1 MNSTVLPPQ
10 PPNLRISK
18 FWLVFMTAIW
28 ISIVANIPTL
38 QSFWRAPSAG
48 AGIGAVVF
56 TLGGW
61 FFTLFFVYGLLLFF
75 ACFFWDRSIKIALA
89 IALISAAAL
98 SYFSMSFGTQFDKT
112 MLINMLQTDTAET
125 LELISFRL
133 VFWVVLIG
141 VLPAILVWR
150 IKLAPEASTLKRLVR
165 PVLVFFGVFVVCAAI
180 VFPMYSKYASAARN
194 RAVTFHTVAPVNIV
208 AAGFS
213 YLYALRASST
223 VREARGV
230 DARQSYTLEKPRLFF
245 LVIGETARAKNHTL
259 NGYERNTT
267 PNMVNRGGFYFPNTA
282 SCGTATAISVPCMF
296 SGYPRTEFSLEKG
309 RSAET
314 LFDVIAR
321 AGVRAIWLDNDSGCK
336 GVCDKTEF
344 EDFTGSDNPKWC
356 TEKGQCFDEILLD
369 GLNEKILKEKRDT
382 IVVLHVKGSHGP
394 AYYKRYPAAFEQFKP
409 TCKSNDLSQCSVS
422 DLVNTYDNTIL
433 YTDHII
439 GEVIKKAD
447 GLATQYVTSLLY
459 VSDHGESLGE
469 GGLFLHGLPYAIAP
483 DEQTKVPMYA
493 WVSPDFIKLEK
504 WDADCMAQQTKKLR
518 SHDNIYSTVLGFL
531 AIDTVVYKSALDL
544 FHPCNTKNSEAQLPN
559 KSEKK

>member
-1 MNSTVLPPQ
+1 MKSSVQ
-10 PPNLRISK
+10 PSRLLGFQMSK
-18 FWLVFMTAIW
+18 FWLVFITAIW
-28 ISIVANIPTL
+28 ISLVANIPTL
-38 QSFWRAPSAG
+38 QSFWKAPSAG
-48 AGIGAVVF
+48 SGFGAVIF

-61 FFTLFFVYGLLLFF
+61 LFALLFVYGFLLVL
-75 ACFFWDRSIKIALA
+75 ASIFWGRSVKWVLA
-89 IALISAAAL
+89 IALIAAAAL

-125 LELISFRL
+125 LELLSFRL
-133 VFWVVLIG
+133 LSWVFIVG
-141 VLPAILVWR
+141 VLPAALIWRVKLVSEQSTIR
-150 IKLAPEASTLKRLVR
+150 RLARPSLAFLGMLVLC
-165 PVLVFFGVFVVCAAI
+165 VAI
-180 VFPMYSKYASAARN
+180 VFSMYSKFASAARN
-194 RAVTFHTVAPVNIV
+194 RAVTFHTVAPVNVV
-208 AAGFS
+208 AAGVS

-223 VREARGV
+223 VREPRGV
-230 DARQSYTLEKPRLFF
+230 DARQSYALEKPRLFF
-245 LVIGETARAKNHTL
+245 LILGETARAKNHTL
-259 NGYERNTT
+259 NGYQRNTT
-267 PNMVNRGGFYFPNTA
+267 PNMVARGGYYFPNTE

-296 SGYPRTEFSLEKG
+296 SGYPRAEFSLEKG

-321 AGVRAIWLDNDSGCK
+321 AGVRAIWRDNDSGCK
-336 GVCDKTEF
+336 GICDKTEF
-344 EDFTGSDNPKWC
+344 EDFTGSDNAKWC
-356 TEKGQCFDEILLD
+356 AEKGQCFDEILLD

-394 AYYKRYPAAFEQFKP
+394 AYYKRYPPAFEQFKP

-447 GLATQYVTSLLY
+447 ALSTQFATSVLY

-504 WDADCMAQQTKKLR
+504 WDSTCMVQQTKTLR

-531 AIDTVVYKSALDL
+531 AINTVVYKSALDL
-544 FHPCNTKNSEAQLPN
+544 FHPCNTKNVQAQSSE